1 MLERISVER
10 MYLSPKLVI
19 SSHAPMEAIRMLDIL
34 NIFVARTK
42 LSAFA
47 LSYISIIGSNKETT
61 VARSPPK
68 MTSELVKPEIIAS
81 DTLQNQTMLFLAIL
95 FMMLMHSYLECR
107 NATIMH
113 HIDNFLSPRTL
124 AGAPIWSW
132 GEKSFLNR
140 VTEPP
145 AFTM

>member
-1 MLERISVER
+1 MLERIAVER
-10 MYLSPKLVI
+10 MYLCPKLVV

-81 DTLQNQTMLFLAIL
+81 DTLQNQTNISNTVDNAQA
-95 FMMLMHSYLECR
+95 SYLECR
-107 NATIMH
+107 NATILH
-113 HIDNFLSPRTL
+113 HTDNFLSPRTL
-124 AGAPIWSW
+124 AGAPIWS
-132 GEKSFLNR
+132 GSEKSFLSR

>member
-1 MLERISVER
+1 MLERIAVER

-19 SSHAPMEAIRMLDIL
+19 SSHASEEAIKIFDIL

-81 DTLQNQTMLFLAIL
+81 DTLQNQTIMFLALL
-95 FMMLMHSYLECR
+95 FMMHMHSYLEC
-107 NATIMH
+107 
-113 HIDNFLSPRTL
+113 
-124 AGAPIWSW
+124 
-132 GEKSFLNR
+132 
-140 VTEPP
+140 
-145 AFTM
+145 

>member
-1 MLERISVER
+1 MSMLERIVVER
-10 MYLSPKLVI
+10 MYLCPKLVI
-19 SSHAPMEAIRMLDIL
+19 SSHASEEAIKIFDIL

-61 VARSPPK
+61 IARSPPK
-68 MTSELVKPEIIAS
+68 MTSELVKPEIMAS
-81 DTLQNQTMLFLAIL
+81 DTLQNQTNISNTIDNAQA
-95 FMMLMHSYLECR
+95 SYLECR

-124 AGAPIWSW
+124 AGAPIWS
-132 GEKSFLNR
+132 GSEKSFLSR

>member
-1 MLERISVER
+1 MSMLERIAVER
-10 MYLSPKLVI
+10 MYLCPKLVI
-19 SSHAPMEAIRMLDIL
+19 SSHASEEAIKIFDIL

-81 DTLQNQTMLFLAIL
+81 DTLQNQTNISNTVDNAQA
-95 FMMLMHSYLECR
+95 SYLECR

-113 HIDNFLSPRTL
+113 HIDNLLSPRTL

>member
-1 MLERISVER
+1 MLDKMPVER

-19 SSHAPMEAIRMLDIL
+19 SSHASEEAIKIFDIL

-81 DTLQNQTMLFLAIL
+81 DTLQNQTITFLAIS
-95 FMMLMHSYLECR
+95 FMMLMHSYLEC
-107 NATIMH
+107 
-113 HIDNFLSPRTL
+113 
-124 AGAPIWSW
+124 
-132 GEKSFLNR
+132 
-140 VTEPP
+140 
-145 AFTM
+145 